1 LFVSPHSPQIASRD
15 LQLEYSRA
23 LSEDPFKAALFK
35 IVARCDLSTKTIPDI
50 ITATEDYIWLQL
62 VLIREDL
69 GDSSGSERYTLGDFQ
84 SKLLDLGSK
93 HFDPQQTNPYKFFR
107 VLLLSAQFERAIDH
121 LYRYES
127 SQVEAVHI
135 AIALKYYGLLRL
147 PRAGASTPDLSL
159 CMLLLPFASFFFSL
173 SFFLSVLLVF
183 CSLLLPLLSSD
194 HGS

>member
-1 LFVSPHSPQIASRD
+1 MFVSPHSPQIASRD

-135 AIALKYYGLLRL
+135 AIALKYYGLLRTV
-147 PRAGASTPDLSL
+147 ASTPDLSL